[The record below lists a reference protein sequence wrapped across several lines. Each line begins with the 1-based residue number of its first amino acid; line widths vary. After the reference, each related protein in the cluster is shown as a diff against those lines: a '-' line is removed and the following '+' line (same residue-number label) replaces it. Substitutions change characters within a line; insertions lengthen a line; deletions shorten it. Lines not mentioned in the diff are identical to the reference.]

1 MKTENEIIEKII
13 ELTEIKENFSI
24 QFKNEKSNN
33 CEDKGL
39 LQHLK
44 EERDFATAQVQIL
57 KWLFENEEI

>member
-1 MKTENEIIEKII
+1 MKSENEIVEKII
-13 ELTEIKENFSI
+13 ELTEIKENFAI

-44 EERDFATAQVQIL
+44 EELDYATAQVQIL
-57 KWLFENEEI
+57 TWLFENEKI